1 MGTGSPEGDPAAGDH
16 EAGRRPG
23 PEGMP
28 KSNAG
33 DHRSAEAHIPD
44 AAAGPHD
51 SGRAPPIEAALVR
64 PQPGREDSR

>member
-1 MGTGSPEGDPAAGDH
+1 MGAGSPEGDPTGGDQ

-33 DHRSAEAHIPD
+33 DQRTAEAQIPE
-44 AAAGPHD
+44 AAAG
-51 SGRAPPIEAALVR
+51 IVLVR
-64 PQPGREDSR
+64 TNDRSECENGRWSH